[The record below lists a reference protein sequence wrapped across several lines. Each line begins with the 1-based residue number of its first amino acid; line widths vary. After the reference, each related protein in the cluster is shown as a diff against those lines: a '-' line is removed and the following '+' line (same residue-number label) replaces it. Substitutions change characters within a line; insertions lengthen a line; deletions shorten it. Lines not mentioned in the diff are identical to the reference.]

1 MTMTDTE
8 VWVALA
14 RECPRRIMGALHAC
28 GEYHHGTCARFPGK
42 VLCCHKNSQLPEGWK
57 PTPAQELACQA
68 GRRVGSE
75 PLPHAVAVA

>member
-1 MTMTDTE
+1 MTDTE

-14 RECPRRIMGALHAC
+14 RECPRRIMSALHSC

-57 PTPAQELACQA
+57 PTPAQERARQ
-68 GRRVGSE
+68 GDGWVGNE
-75 PLPHAVAVA
+75 PSPHAAAVA